1 MAGHGKRCVPP
12 PFYCVP
18 TLTRPQFPIGMG
30 TGAVYVTLAGI
41 KQHPGHV
48 LTIIETIFYFL
59 NMALFLL
66 NTSTLLLQFISA
78 SDRFRLLHTI
88 LMP

>member
-1 MAGHGKRCVPP
+1 
-12 PFYCVP
+12 
-18 TLTRPQFPIGMG
+18 MG

-78 SDRFRLLHTI
+78 SDRFRFLHSI